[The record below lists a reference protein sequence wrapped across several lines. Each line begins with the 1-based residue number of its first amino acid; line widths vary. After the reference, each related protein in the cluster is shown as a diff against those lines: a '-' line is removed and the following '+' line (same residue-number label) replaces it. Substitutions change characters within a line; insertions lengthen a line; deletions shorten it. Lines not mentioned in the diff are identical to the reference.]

1 MVNDVLMTL
10 TAIDKYYTKGSH
22 RNYVHR
28 DFNAEV
34 RRGEF
39 LAIMGPSGCG
49 KTTLLNLITGL
60 DFPDSGSIEIN
71 GSRLDK
77 MSDRER
83 SRMRSEHFGFVFQS
97 SNLLPTLSCFR
108 NVELPLLL
116 THLSKQQRR
125 EQVELALELV
135 SLTEQ
140 ASQFPRELSGG
151 QEQRCAIARAI
162 VTNPTILVCDEPTG
176 NLDRALGDEILQ
188 LFSDLHRKMGK
199 TIVMVSHDAKA
210 REFAT
215 RIIELE

>member
-1 MVNDVLMTL
+1 MANDVLMTL

-77 MSDRER
+77 MSDRAR
-83 SRMRSEHFGFVFQS
+83 TRLRSEHFGFVFQS
-97 SNLLPTLSCFR
+97 SNLLPTLNCFR

-116 THLSKQQRR
+116 THLSRQQRR
-125 EQVELALELV
+125 EQVDLV
-135 SLTEQ
+135 L
-140 ASQFPRELSGG
+140 
-151 QEQRCAIARAI
+151 
-162 VTNPTILVCDEPTG
+162 
-176 NLDRALGDEILQ
+176 
-188 LFSDLHRKMGK
+188 
-199 TIVMVSHDAKA
+199 
-210 REFAT
+210 
-215 RIIELE
+215 